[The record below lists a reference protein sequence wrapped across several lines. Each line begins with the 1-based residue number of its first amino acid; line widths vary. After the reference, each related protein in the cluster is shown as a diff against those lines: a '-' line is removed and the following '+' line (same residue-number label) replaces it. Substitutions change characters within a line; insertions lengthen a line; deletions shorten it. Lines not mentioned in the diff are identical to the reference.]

1 MKKDD
6 HIWELLIAY
15 FSNNIND
22 ADKAF
27 IETWA
32 RNEVNAQL
40 FADARKIWES
50 SNARLQYKAD
60 SGKQLLAL
68 RERIRRHERPGARI
82 ISLMRRQRGYVIGI
96 AATVCVLIVSYFI
109 IQRPAVSDDILIE
122 SKGEVVT
129 VYLPDSSKVWLNQ
142 NSRISYA
149 KDFTNRNVQLNGEA
163 FFSVRKDTTP
173 FVIHTTRSKTEVLGT
188 AFNLDDDGDSAVTLT
203 VARGKVNFSKITPAD
218 PDSVIVNASETAV
231 LYEHQVIRKSRT
243 ASPDVARWRQV
254 NNPSFEQ
261 ERTQPANYLV
271 NRFSWRKNAINQSV
285 IEGSLTNTASLAGY
299 YRIVLEATYTRPDGR
314 QVKAEHVIT
323 ETVYPGRRIVYR
335 KRILDILKD
344 TKAVTVQVKSAQV
357 TTTSSF

>member
-6 HIWELLIAY
+6 RIWELLVAY

-32 RNEVNAQL
+32 SNEVNAPL

-50 SNARLQYKAD
+50 SNAKLHYKSD
-60 SGKQLLAL
+60 SRTQLLAL
-68 RERIRRHERPGARI
+68 RERITRNKRPGARV
-82 ISLMRRQRGYVIGI
+82 ISLMWSQRVYLIGV
-96 AATVCVLIVSYFI
+96 AAVLCLLIVSYFI
-109 IQRPAVSDDILIE
+109 IQRPASDYIIIE
-122 SKGEVVT
+122 GKGEVMT
-129 VYLPDSSKVWLNQ
+129 VYLPDSSRVWLNL
-142 NSRISYA
+142 NSQISYTQGFA
-149 KDFTNRNVQLNGEA
+149 TRNVKLRGEA

-173 FVIHTTRSKTEVLGT
+173 FVILTARSKTEVLGT
-188 AFNLDDDGDSAVTLT
+188 AFNLHDDGDSTASLSV
-203 VARGKVNFSKITPAD
+203 VRGKVTFSNVTA
-218 PDSVIVNASETAV
+218 PDQESVVVHASETAV
-231 LYEHQVIRKSRT
+231 LDEQEEIRKSRT
-243 ASPDVARWRQV
+243 TLPEVAGWRQV

-285 IEGSLTNTASLAGY
+285 IEGSLTNTATLAGY
-299 YRIVLEATYTRPDGR
+299 YRIILEATYTRPDGKYA
-314 QVKAEHVIT
+314 KAEHIIT
-323 ETVYPGRRIVYR
+323 ETIYPGRRIVYR

-344 TKAVTVQVKSAQV
+344 TKAITVQVKSAQV